1 VIAGAYRQFIFFFS
15 PDPVSGGL
23 RRELIE
29 PVLRPTPHQPCPLFA
44 RAIAS
49 CVYGK
54 NGHWSNMLHWFW
66 FGRSSLGKMSEW
78 FWKSTRFLPV

>member
-29 PVLRPTPHQPCPLFA
+29 PVLRPTPHQPCPLPA
-44 RAIAS
+44 VRSCDYLLRLWEKRALVEHAALAL
-49 CVYGK
+49 V
-54 NGHWSNMLHWFW
+54 WTVL
-66 FGRSSLGKMSEW
+66 LGK
-78 FWKSTRFLPV
+78 K